1 MTTSTPDAIRAKVDS
16 FPSMSPT
23 AAKLL
28 SILSDPDSDAGEI
41 ENVLR
46 YDPGLTANIL
56 KIANS
61 AYFGGRGAIGS
72 VRQAIVRLGW
82 QKMRQLVVASS
93 VNAVMESPIAGYDLP
108 PGELWRHAV
117 GVSVAAE
124 VMVKEHRLSDC
135 EETFT
140 AALLHDVGKIVLG
153 SFVDVDYEEVKA
165 VASEGL
171 PFEEAEHKVL
181 GTDHAEVGA
190 EILSD
195 WSFPSAMVG
204 AVRWH
209 HEPDLADETTP
220 LLDVVHIADVLC
232 LMLGIGVGREGLQYQ
247 PSAPAAKRLGLEP
260 TDLEMIASKTLQGVQ
275 ELADS
280 LGHGT

>member
-171 PFEEAEHKVL
+171 PFEEAEHKV
-181 GTDHAEVGA
+181 
-190 EILSD
+190 
-195 WSFPSAMVG
+195 SFPSAMVG